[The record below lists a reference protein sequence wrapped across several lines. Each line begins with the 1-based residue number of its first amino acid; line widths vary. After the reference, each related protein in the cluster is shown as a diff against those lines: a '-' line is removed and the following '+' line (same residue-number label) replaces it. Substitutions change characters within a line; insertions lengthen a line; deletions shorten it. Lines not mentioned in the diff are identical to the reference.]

1 MQVQVQYYTIFKDQD
16 LLFSKLTK
24 NKGTAPDLFAKN
36 GITWF
41 KFIVSNLSMSPKHQ
55 HHIFIKNMPIYLKKT

>member
-24 NKGTAPDLFAKN
+24 NKGTAPDLVTKVYIDVN
-36 GITWF
+36 VCQ
-41 KFIVSNLSMSPKHQ
+41 K
-55 HHIFIKNMPIYLKKT
+55 